1 MADEMIKFRTCL
13 ASELDSKPIINGS
26 IILCYDSGDLYS
38 DTIEGDRIKIA
49 DKVRILETENDR
61 TSMLIP
67 ESDCLYIVVESKK
80 LYIYTTTWVC
90 LNENGDFSIYMYI
103 PNVEIAA
110 SDTTTITD
118 NRITVN
124 SNAIFHVDASLY
136 DLAENSNI
144 TCTCKEGQIEVIS
157 DCNYVLYGTIE
168 VNSTNSNI
176 VNAEN
181 IEY

>member
-13 ASELDSKPIINGS
+13 ASELDTKPIINGS
-26 IILCYDSGDLYS
+26 IILCYDSGDMYS

-67 ESDCLYIVVESKK
+67 ESDCLYIVIESKK
-80 LYIYTTTWVC
+80 LYIYTTSWLC
-90 LNENGDFSIYMYI
+90 FNENGDFNIYYYI